1 MTDTTQ
7 TTDMSALDFT
17 TIDSREFRAHVR
29 RLRGTSRME
38 DFTPALQLG
47 YTRLHL
53 AVLADDT
60 AAAEEMLAA
69 GVNANVPTGM
79 GDVPL
84 PILFCHSAEML
95 RVLLRHGALINVTR
109 DTESGE
115 TPLRNAVEQMDTEMV
130 RLLLAAGAEPNF
142 PSGKTQPLHVA
153 DDLSLVRLLVEA
165 GADVNAEN
173 HIGFRPLEL
182 ARQTDIREYLRAH
195 GATEGA

>member
-1 MTDTTQ
+1 MTETTDT
-7 TTDMSALDFT
+7 A
-17 TIDSREFRAHVR
+17 
-29 RLRGTSRME
+29 
-38 DFTPALQLG
+38 PALPFDSIDCDAFRKYVRSQSTPCPIADFSSLLDKG
-47 YTRLHL
+47 YDRLHL
-53 AVLADDT
+53 AVAADDT

-69 GVNANVPTGM
+69 GVNVNVPNGKA
-79 GDVPL
+79 GVPM

-195 GATEGA
+195 GATEGE

>member
-1 MTDTTQ
+1 MTETTDTAP
-7 TTDMSALDFT
+7 ALPFD
-17 TIDSREFRAHVR
+17 TIDCDAFRKYVR
-29 RLRGTSRME
+29 SQSTPCTIA
-38 DFTPALQLG
+38 DFSSLLDKG
-47 YTRLHL
+47 YDRLHL
-53 AVLADDT
+53 AVAADDT

-69 GVNANVPTGM
+69 GVNVNVPNGKA
-79 GDVPL
+79 GVPM
-84 PILFCHSAEML
+84 PILLCHSAEML

-130 RLLLAAGAEPNF
+130 RLLLEAGAEPNF

-195 GATEGA
+195 GATEGE

>member
-1 MTDTTQ
+1 MTETTDTAP
-7 TTDMSALDFT
+7 ALPFD
-17 TIDSREFRAHVR
+17 TIDCDAFRKYVR
-29 RLRGTSRME
+29 SQSTPCTIA
-38 DFTPALQLG
+38 DFSSLLDKG
-47 YTRLHL
+47 YDRLHL
-53 AVLADDT
+53 AVAADDT

-69 GVNANVPTGM
+69 GVNVNVPNGKA
-79 GDVPL
+79 GVPM
-84 PILFCHSAEML
+84 PILLCHSAEML
-95 RVLLRHGALINVTR
+95 RVLIRHGALINVTR
-109 DTESGE
+109 NTESGE

-130 RLLLAAGAEPNF
+130 RLLLEAGAEPNF

-195 GATEGA
+195 GATEGE